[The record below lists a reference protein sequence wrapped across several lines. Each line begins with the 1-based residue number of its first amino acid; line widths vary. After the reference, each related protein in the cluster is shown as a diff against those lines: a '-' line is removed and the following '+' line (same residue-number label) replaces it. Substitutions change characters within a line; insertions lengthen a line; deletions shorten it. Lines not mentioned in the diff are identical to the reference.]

1 MRSFKIVLVIGGL
14 GLAGVSL
21 VHCAED
27 QPDDAGVPSSPLPS
41 VTVDDQQAP
50 AGWTPSDDPKMAR
63 FLGLVAPK
71 PVTWIEHPPSSKVR
85 AANYTVPGR
94 DGSEA
99 AHVVVFHF
107 GRDEGGTVDRN
118 ILRWQSQFKPDA
130 DGTPQQPTVDRFE
143 VDGMPVTLVELAGQW
158 QKMGAQWYTPDQL
171 FLSAIVEAP
180 AGKVFIRFAGQT
192 ATVQANRDAFMAMI
206 RGLRRAVES

>member
-1 MRSFKIVLVIGGL
+1 MRSFKIVFVIGGL

-21 VHCAED
+21 VQCGED
-27 QPDDAGVPSSPLPS
+27 QPDDAGAPSSPLPS
-41 VTVDDQQAP
+41 VTVDDQPAR
-50 AGWTPSDDPKMAR
+50 AGWTPSDDPKTAR

-71 PVTWIEHPPSSKVR
+71 PVTWIEHPPSSNMRV
-85 AANYTVPGR
+85 ANYTVPGR

-99 AHVVVFHF
+99 AHVVVSYF
-107 GRDEGGTVDRN
+107 GRDQGGTVDRN
-118 ILRWQSQFKPDA
+118 LLRWQSQFKPDA
-130 DGTPQQPTVDRFE
+130 DGTPQQPTVHRFE
-143 VDGMPVTLVELAGQW
+143 VDGMRVTLVELTGEW

-180 AGKVFIRFAGQT
+180 MGKVFIRFAGQT

-206 RGLRRAVES
+206 RGLRRADES